1 MTEDLKNTS
10 YTHQNYSSHAGFV
23 PLLTTKITSLL
34 SPLPTDRIID
44 LGAGDLVLTSKLSK
58 HCSYI
63 LALDASEE
71 LISSGRELFP
81 KSEYAN
87 MESRVVDCRFL
98 ESEDDVVG
106 NGNGNGE
113 GKWDKVFSN
122 AALHWILRDP
132 KTRKNTLSS
141 IHTALKPNGK
151 FVAEMGGF
159 GNIAE
164 VHVAITSAL
173 KNRGIPIEKIRNVN
187 PWFFPS
193 VQHMKGL
200 LEDVGFEVEMIES
213 EYRPTELS
221 VEDGNGEGGV
231 KAWIE
236 MFGQRFLEL
245 VREEERGVVAGE
257 ARDLLEGAA
266 RREDGR
272 WVVGYVR
279 LRWVAVKKA

>member
-1 MTEDLKNTS
+1 MSDIKNTS
-10 YTHQNYSSHAGFV
+10 YTHKTYSTHAGFV

-34 SPLPTDRIID
+34 SPSQTDKIID
-44 LGAGDLVLTSKLSK
+44 LGAGDLILTSKISH
-58 HCSYI
+58 HCSKI
-63 LALDASEE
+63 LALDASED
-71 LISSGRELFP
+71 LITSGRSLFP
-81 KSEYAN
+81 
-87 MESRVVDCRFL
+87 ESQYPTLSSRIVDCRYL
-98 ESEDDVVG
+98 ENEPDVPT
-106 NGNGNGE
+106 GE
-113 GKWDKVFSN
+113 WDKVFSN

-132 KTRKNTLSS
+132 STRNNTLKAV
-141 IHTALKPNGK
+141 HAALKPNGR

-164 VHVAITSAL
+164 VHVAISSAL
-173 KNRGIPIEKIRNVN
+173 FNRGVPLDDIKRVN

-193 VQHMKGL
+193 VGHMRGL
-200 LEDVGFEVEMIES
+200 LEQSGFEVEMIES

-221 VEDGNGEGGV
+221 VEEDGEGGV

-245 VREEERGVVAGE
+245 VEESERGKVAAE
-257 ARDLLEGAA
+257 ARDLLEAVA

-279 LRWVAVKKA
+279 LRWVAIKK

>member
-1 MTEDLKNTS
+1 MSSEIKNTS
-10 YTHQNYSSHAGFV
+10 YTHETYSTHAGFV
-23 PLLTTKITSLL
+23 PLLTTKITTLL
-34 SPLPTDRIID
+34 SPQPHEHIID
-44 LGAGDLVLTSKLSK
+44 LGAGDLILTSKLSH
-58 HCSYI
+58 HCAQI
-63 LALDASEE
+63 LALDASKD
-71 LISSGRELFP
+71 LITSGRALFP
-81 KSEYAN
+81 QSTHPNLA
-87 MESRVVDCRFL
+87 SRIVDCRYL
-98 ESEDDVVG
+98 SNEKDIETA
-106 NGNGNGE
+106 E
-113 GKWDKVFSN
+113 WDKVFSN

-132 KTRKNTLSS
+132 TTRDSTLESVYK
-141 IHTALKPNGK
+141 ALKPGGK
-151 FVAEMGGF
+151 FIAEMGGF

-173 KNRGIPIEKIRNVN
+173 HARGIPIGKIRDAN

-193 VQHMKGL
+193 VQHMTEL
-200 LEDVGFEVEMIES
+200 LTKTGFEIEMIES

-221 VEDGNGEGGV
+221 VEDGDGEGGV

-245 VREEERGVVAGE
+245 VEDVEERKVVAGV